1 MDVISLT
8 KDKINKVI
16 ISDKEI
22 ITKKS
27 SFEEIKNIEKAR
39 KIFKNKEILINNSI
53 YTFHLP
59 HIYDY
64 KENKIYMEFMT
75 GYNLELYLRKNEK
88 HKTSAAITNN
98 ILQYLYDNKIYWG
111 DFAPRNILI
120 DDTNKRINLCDF
132 ERGIKDNVQ
141 QKTYLQH
148 LVYEEYAAFLLP
160 QERTFSET
168 MDRIFI
174 VDNIENIQFKDI
186 KSNRVKH
193 IIMYRHLPLNSL
205 TNQTIANINKMIILA
220 ETPYLKQNNLVFP
233 IIELEAIKDKS
244 YELFANKVC
253 SFINKGIIDYGNKT
267 RI

>member
-16 ISDKEI
+16 ISNKEI

-27 SFEEIKNIEKAR
+27 SFEEIKNIENAR
-39 KIFKNKEILINNSI
+39 KFFKNKEIILNNKT

-64 KENKIYMEFMT
+64 QNNTIYMEFMK
-75 GYNLELYLRKNEK
+75 GHNLELALRENEK
-88 HKTSAAITNN
+88 HKTAAQITSNL
-98 ILQYLYDNKIYWG
+98 LQYLCDNKIYWG
-111 DFAPRNILI
+111 DFAPRNVLI
-120 DDTNKRINLCDF
+120 DEANNKINLCDF
-132 ERGIKDNVQ
+132 ERGIKDNIP

-148 LVYEEYAAFLLP
+148 FVYEEYAAFLLP
-160 QERTFSET
+160 RERTFSET
-168 MDRIFI
+168 IDKIFT
-174 VDNIENIQFKDI
+174 VDNIKSVQFREI

-193 IIMYRHLPLNSL
+193 IIMAKHLAMNSL

-220 ETPYLKQNNLVFP
+220 ETPYLKQNNLIFP
-233 IIELEAIKDKS
+233 IIELETIKDKS
-244 YELFANKVC
+244 YELFANKIC
-253 SFINKGIIDYGNKT
+253 NIINKGITNYGNNT

>member
-88 HKTSAAITNN
+88 
-98 ILQYLYDNKIYWG
+98 QG
-111 DFAPRNILI
+111 
-120 DDTNKRINLCDF
+120 
-132 ERGIKDNVQ
+132 
-141 QKTYLQH
+141 
-148 LVYEEYAAFLLP
+148 
-160 QERTFSET
+160 
-168 MDRIFI
+168 
-174 VDNIENIQFKDI
+174 
-186 KSNRVKH
+186 
-193 IIMYRHLPLNSL
+193 
-205 TNQTIANINKMIILA
+205 
-220 ETPYLKQNNLVFP
+220 
-233 IIELEAIKDKS
+233 
-244 YELFANKVC
+244 
-253 SFINKGIIDYGNKT
+253 
-267 RI
+267 